1 MSLSST
7 LPFFRGHLRAR
18 PLRMLR
24 TELKRPLAEVM
35 VRPANRRG
43 STRGE
48 ADLYEPERNV
58 PLLADRDAP
67 TVGAID
73 SLTEAQATTTC
84 FVGIR
89 RRSAAPQIGKPI
101 GGPLRPYGPSE
112 EGTPANGGPSIS
124 DVSRHR
130 RGGDDGSRTHDLFIA
145 NEALCQLSYVPE
157 DVHHRQAP
165 WYAAPSLP
173 AKPLRRS
180 VRTWFSTAA
189 RSTLSVGIASP
200 Q

>member
-89 RRSAAPQIGKPI
+89 RRSAAPQIGKPSADHYAPTAQVKKEPPRTGVRQFPMSRDI
-101 GGPLRPYGPSE
+101 AGVETMGVEPTTSSLRMKRWALTTTQEACIY
-112 EGTPANGGPSIS
+112 AIL
-124 DVSRHR
+124 RHR
-130 RGGDDGSRTHDLFIA
+130 ETPGVPAVR
-145 NEALCQLSYVPE
+145 CQLWCQVCALDKSGGCSDGDE
-157 DVHHRQAP
+157 DDR
-165 WYAAPSLP
+165 
-173 AKPLRRS
+173 
-180 VRTWFSTAA
+180 
-189 RSTLSVGIASP
+189 
-200 Q
+200 